1 VALGGEIVEIIVALG
16 GESVALG
23 GESVALG
30 GESVALGVQ
39 VKPEQLDDRG
49 SRPGYI
55 NFKI

>member
-1 VALGGEIVEIIVALG
+1 MALGGEIVEII
-16 GESVALG
+16 
-23 GESVALG
+23 VALG